1 MAARMAFSSGQT
13 HPLMVAI
20 DVCML
25 LFYGVSSTSFSLF
38 FISFLSLILRIRYGH
53 SKLHNYHIILLS
65 FQIWSFFF
73 WFLSL
78 CSGFFFSFKIE
89 VVLLFYFLNL
99 VIILLIHVFSFW
111 SFCEIEFSFQ
121 LHPSI
126 QKYQISSYFFLFL
139 IWSSFFWLLIFF
151 CFRLFCI
158 FFFNL
163 ILRHRVGNWALCFFM
178 MEWSQFHDPRHR
190 F

>member
-78 CSGFFFSFKIE
+78 CSGFFFSSKIE

-151 CFRLFCI
+151 LF
-158 FFFNL
+158 
-163 ILRHRVGNWALCFFM
+163 
-178 MEWSQFHDPRHR
+178 
-190 F
+190 